1 MKPLPTILACLFLS
15 LTAILQAQA
24 SGREE
29 IMVNGIAAIVNDEV
43 ITRAQVNAAIATQF
57 RIYLLENQTIGR
69 ARQEAK
75 LKELQEAALDDLIN
89 KKLIISEF
97 KNQGG
102 VIKSSYIDQAV
113 DTFIREKFEGNE
125 KRFYEELKKQ
135 NLTVKMFREIQEEQI
150 IIGALRAQNDGPEI
164 LVNTP
169 QERQDWWNRN
179 KEQFAEDPLLQM
191 RMLSIPIQTSDGPAS
206 EEGQR
211 RLCDEIRSKIAGG
224 ADFGTMAKTYSKD
237 FFAEKG
243 GSVGTIDR
251 DGLTREITNVAFELP
266 VRQVSDIVEQGGYFR
281 LLYIDAKQGGKIP
294 PYSTLEEQVDKLL
307 LQEKRKGYI
316 ERWLNRLRKD
326 ADIRIF
332 E

>member
-1 MKPLPTILACLFLS
+1 MKSIQLLLILLFAV
-15 LTAILQAQA
+15 TASIHAQA

-29 IMVNGIAAIVNDEV
+29 IEVNGISAIVNDEV
-43 ITRAQVNAAIATQF
+43 ITKAQVNASLATQF
-57 RIYLLENQTIGR
+57 RLFLLENQAIGR
-69 ARQEAK
+69 AKQEAK
-75 LKELQEAALDDLIN
+75 LKELQEESLDNLIDQ
-89 KKLIISEF
+89 KLIISEF
-97 KNQGG
+97 KKQGG

-113 DTFIREKFEGNE
+113 DTFIRERFEGDE

-135 NLTVKMFREIQEEQI
+135 NLTVKQFQDIQEKQI
-150 IIGALRAQNDGPEI
+150 VIGALRQQNHGPKI

-169 QERQDWWNRN
+169 QEREAHWNKI
-179 KEQFAEDPLLQM
+179 KEQFAEDPLLQL
-191 RMLSIPIQTSDGPAS
+191 RMLSIPMQDSQGADS
-206 EEGQR
+206 ETGQR
-211 RLCDEIRSKIAGG
+211 NLTEEIRGKIVGG
-224 ADFGTMAKTYSKD
+224 ADFGTMAQTYSKD

-266 VRQVSDIVEQGGYFR
+266 VRQVSDIVQQGGYFR
-281 LLYIDAKQGGKIP
+281 LLYVDARQGGKIP
-294 PYSTLEEQVDKLL
+294 PYSTMEEQVDKLL

-332 E
+332 P

>member
-1 MKPLPTILACLFLS
+1 MKFLPLLLILLFA
-15 LTAILQAQA
+15 LTSAVQAQA

-29 IMVNGIAAIVNDEV
+29 IMVNGISAIVNDEV

-57 RIYLLENQTIGR
+57 RLYLLENQTIGR
-69 ARQEAK
+69 VKQEAK
-75 LKELQEAALDDLIN
+75 LKELQAASLDDLIN

-97 KNQGG
+97 KKQGG
-102 VIKSSYIDQAV
+102 AIKSSYIDQAV
-113 DTFIREKFEGNE
+113 DTFIRERFAGDDKKF
-125 KRFYEELKKQ
+125 YSELKKQ
-135 NLTVKMFREIQEEQI
+135 NLTVKQFREIQEEQI
-150 IIGALRAQNDGPEI
+150 IIGALRRQNSGPEI
-164 LVNTP
+164 IVNTP
-169 QERQDWWNRN
+169 QERREWWDNN

-206 EEGQR
+206 EAGQR
-211 RLCDEIRSKIAGG
+211 KLTEEIRGKIVGG
-224 ADFGTMAKTYSKD
+224 ADFGTMAQTYSKD
-237 FFAEKG
+237 FFAEQG

-251 DGLTREITNVAFELP
+251 DGLTRDITNVAFELP

-281 LLYIDAKQGGKIP
+281 LLYIDAKQGGKVP
-294 PYSTLEEQVDKLL
+294 PYSTMEEQVDKLL
-307 LQEKRKGYI
+307 LQEKRKGYM